1 MHFRTQ
7 LYISVF
13 NNHILIVLISVKYH
27 RNDDYVKSDVF
38 LI

>member
-13 NNHILIVLISVKYH
+13 NNCVVIVLVSVKYH
-27 RNDDYVKSDVF
+27 RNDDYVCEVM
-38 LI
+38 